1 MSDINAHIPV
11 SDNLKQTLTPYLPPK
26 GENHVTLTYAQSLDS
41 RIAAKRDERTTISSE
56 ETKRMTHWLRAH
68 HDGILVGVQTA
79 IIDNPGLHCK
89 SFLDENHKLQQESP
103 QPIIL
108 DPQFR
113 WEFKAT
119 KLACNAA
126 HNGYKAPIVVTK
138 SGYEIDTAKKF
149 KKKGIEDFGGKVL
162 MLDDFSWESIFN
174 ALHNECGLKSIM
186 VEGGAHVIESMLE
199 VGAFDSLV
207 VTVGP
212 VFLGR
217 AGLEV
222 SPKKSVI
229 LDKVK
234 WAAAERD
241 SVMCA
246 VQQKQ

>member
-1 MSDINAHIPV
+1 MADKIPV
-11 SDNLKQTLTPYLPPK
+11 SDNLKQVLKDYLPPK
-26 GENHVTLTYAQSLDS
+26 DKNHVTLTYAQSLDS
-41 RIAAKRDERTTISSE
+41 RIAAKRDERTAISSE

-89 SFLDENHKLQQESP
+89 SFVDDTQLQKESP
-103 QPIIL
+103 RPIIL

-138 SGYEIDTAKKF
+138 AGYEIDTCKKF
-149 KKKGIEDFGGKVL
+149 KQKGIEDFGGTVL
-162 MLDDFSWESIFN
+162 VLDDFSWPTIFE
-174 ALHNECGLKSIM
+174 ALHNQCGLKSIM
-186 VEGGAHVIESMLE
+186 VEGGAHVIESLLE
-199 VGAFDSLV
+199 EGAYDSLV

-222 SPKKSVI
+222 SPTKSVA
-229 LDKVK
+229 LEKVK

-246 VQQKQ
+246 VQAKKN